1 MFKKVFSLVLVLGVL
16 FTVSACSLF
25 SVKDSGKTSLLVD
38 EIEDKNLET
47 VPNTEYV
54 YYKGENGK
62 TVLELLENVSKIEKE
77 TVEGGVL
84 VTSIDGVKGD
94 DVNLKQWIYYV
105 DGEEMKVLADQYVTK
120 DGQEIEWWYGGKKEE
135 KGL

>member
-1 MFKKVFSLVLVLGVL
+1 MNKKVSLGLILL
-16 FTVSACSLF
+16 LLIISISACSWS

-38 EIEDKNLET
+38 EIEDKDLEA
-47 VPNTEYV
+47 VPSTEYV